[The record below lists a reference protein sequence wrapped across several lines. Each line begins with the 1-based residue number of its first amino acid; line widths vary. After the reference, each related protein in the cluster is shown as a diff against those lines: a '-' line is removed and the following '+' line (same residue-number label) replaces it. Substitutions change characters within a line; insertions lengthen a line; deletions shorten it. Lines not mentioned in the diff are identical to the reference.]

1 MRLLVTRPEP
11 EASRTAERL
20 RDLGHEPVKAPMLTS
35 VFLDPPMPA
44 IDPAAILFTSLNGVR
59 GLLRWPV
66 PDAWFSLPVLAVG
79 DRTAEAAREAGFGR
93 VYSADGDGIALAA
106 LTMAMIR
113 PGAGPLLYPAAVDR
127 AGTWTQTLAEA
138 GHALELVEVYRMEP
152 VKSLPD
158 SVISSLRDGL
168 VDGVL
173 VYSPRTASALSGCVD
188 LLDPRPALDH
198 LVVYTLS
205 PNVAAAMRF
214 GDLHIAEKPTDDAL
228 LALIP
233 ASMGTSPSGAR

>member
-11 EASRTAERL
+11 EATRTAERL
-20 RDLGHEPVKAPMLTS
+20 RELGHEPVTAPMLTS

-44 IDPAAILFTSLNGVR
+44 IDPVAILLTSLNGVR
-59 GLLRWPV
+59 GLMRWPV
-66 PDAWFSLPVLAVG
+66 PEAWFALPVLAVG
-79 DRTAEAAREAGFGR
+79 DRTAEAAREAGFAS
-93 VYSADGDGIALAA
+93 VSSADGDGVALAA
-106 LTMAMIR
+106 LAMER
-113 PGAGPLLYPAAVDR
+113 LEPDAGPLLYPAAVDR
-127 AGTWTQTLAEA
+127 AGTWTETLTGA

-152 VKSLPD
+152 AASLPD
-158 SVISSLRDGL
+158 SVVAALREDR

-173 VYSPRTASALSGCVD
+173 VYSPRTATALSGCVD
-188 LLDPRPALDH
+188 RLDPRPDIDRLP
-198 LVVYTLS
+198 VYALS

-214 GDLHIAEKPTDDAL
+214 GDVHIAEKPTDDAL